1 MIQFGYIERFHN
13 SLIQQ
18 RIDAKEPAFRLLIK
32 SPVGVDPP

>member
-18 RIDAKEPAFRLLIK
+18 RLDAKKQAFRILTQPPL
-32 SPVGVDPP
+32 GVDPP